1 MVELGIDGW
10 HFSGGFCLLVYLSGG
25 EFVSVVGL
33 VCGFVSVVDLASVG
47 LFRLSVC
54 FDGGG
59 SVLMVVG
66 LFHLWVQIGGW
77 S

>member
-1 MVELGIDGW
+1 M
-10 HFSGGFCLLVYLSGG
+10 
-25 EFVSVVGL
+25 EFQWWVLFVGL
-33 VCGFVSVVDLASVG
+33 FEWWQVCGFVSVVDLASVG

-66 LFHLWVQIGGW
+66 LFHLWV
-77 S
+77 